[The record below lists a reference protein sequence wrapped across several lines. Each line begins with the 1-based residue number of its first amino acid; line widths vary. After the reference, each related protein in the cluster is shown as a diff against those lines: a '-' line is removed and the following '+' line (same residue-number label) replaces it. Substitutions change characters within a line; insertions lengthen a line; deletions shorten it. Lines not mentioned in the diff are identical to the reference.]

1 LYFAVVGTYSQRIKL
16 LMNAIALTGAVLF
29 AGTACG
35 PDEVRLEGVIAKDP
49 EFEGGDCVILT
60 TEQGDLYELSG
71 GDRRAL
77 VDGRHVVVRGVV
89 PEDVVSFCQLGT
101 IFLVHEVECSSPLFG
116 DPPGSVTKLRSCGH
130 TPR

>member
-1 LYFAVVGTYSQRIKL
+1 VYFAVAGRYSQRIKL

-35 PDEVRLEGVIAKDP
+35 TDEIRLEGVITKDP
-49 EFEGGDCVILT
+49 EFEGGNCAILT

-71 GDRRAL
+71 GDRKAL

-89 PEDVVSFCQLGT
+89 PETWCLFASSVRSSWCTKWNAAHHFLGT
-101 IFLVHEVECSSPLFG
+101 RPV
-116 DPPGSVTKLRSCGH
+116 R
-130 TPR
+130 